1 MQSAAKD
8 VQYFQLP
15 ILGSALV
22 TSWYIS
28 TLESYNYDSEKQ
40 SGLNT
45 ELTCDHNYI
54 ISQAKKGY
62 LPEWQHC
69 HWRRLALT
77 KCLTVT
83 ITRATKDLG

>member
-1 MQSAAKD
+1 MAKD

-45 ELTCDHNYI
+45 ELTCDHNYVHN
-54 ISQAKKGY
+54 QPGKKRGTC
-62 LPEWQHC
+62 QSDN
-69 HWRRLALT
+69 
-77 KCLTVT
+77 TVT
-83 ITRATKDLG
+83 GEGWL